1 VGLTPRV
8 LFASE
13 DSIVVIDR
21 EVYSGRA
28 SEGKNALIVARV
40 QAEDTRS
47 LARSESSLI

>member
-1 VGLTPRV
+1 MGLTPRV

-40 QAEDTRS
+40 QAGGGHA
-47 LARSESSLI
+47 LASPI